1 MQQIKIFKGLESDL
15 PALEK
20 AVNSWLAESK
30 ARVIQVCG
38 NIAPQSP
45 GGHAGSGVLQRGA
58 YPSSDVLLLLLYEP
72 A

>member
-1 MQQIKIFKGLESDL
+1 MQQIKIFRGLESEL

-20 AVNSWLAESK
+20 AVNDWLAESK

-38 NIAPQSP
+38 NIAPQTP
-45 GGHAGSGVLQRGA
+45 GPAAGSGVLQRGA
-58 YPSSDVLLLLLYEP
+58 YPASDVLLLLLYEP